1 MQNTTIRPQL
11 RMFDLTVIV
20 VGLVIG
26 MGIFGTPPEVAQKAQ
41 LPTIFFLA
49 WGVGTFI
56 SFIGALTFAEIG
68 SRLPA
73 AGGYYKI
80 FSHCYHP
87 AFAFM
92 INWVTLISN
101 AGATAAAAMMGAAYI
116 APLLFPTWEPA
127 LAVQVITIS
136 AVLFLYVIN
145 LIGLRTSAR
154 VLNLLMF
161 IKVGMLLLIIASIFA
176 LPAST
181 SPAPAPTADFS
192 VPSAFALCFIP
203 VFFTCGGY
211 QQTINFGTDIAN
223 PKRNLPRSIFMGMAI
238 VTALYF
244 LVNYAYV
251 HALGFGGLQQTKTL
265 AADIAGLMLGD
276 IAARLVAVVMF
287 CSVMAYVNV
296 SIMTNPRVYFA
307 MAEDGVLPEIFKR
320 VHPRTQVQGF
330 AVTVF
335 CGFTIATLFF
345 MSSFQK
351 ALDYVMFMDSISLIT
366 AASTIFVLRQRAKK
380 LGEPEGI
387 YKLWGYPF
395 LPALFVLVYVIVNV
409 SVFRSNPETSLW
421 GVLLFATGWPL
432 YYLMRRWIGKAE

>member
-1 MQNTTIRPQL
+1 MSTTARPQL
-11 RMFDLTVIV
+11 RLFDLTVIV

-41 LPTIFFLA
+41 LPWIFFLA
-49 WGVGTFI
+49 WGVGAFI

-92 INWVTLISN
+92 VNWVTLISN
-101 AGATAAAAMMGAAYI
+101 AGATAAVAMMGAAYI
-116 APLLFPTWEPA
+116 APLLFPTWEPDV
-127 LAVQVITIS
+127 AVQLITIS
-136 AVLFLYVIN
+136 SVLFLYVIN
-145 LIGLRTSAR
+145 LLGLRTSAH
-154 VLNLLMF
+154 VLNLLMAV
-161 IKVGMLLLIIASIFA
+161 KVGMLLFIIGSIFA
-176 LPAST
+176 LPAAT
-181 SPAPAPTADFS
+181 TAPPPPPADFS
-192 VPSAFALCFIP
+192 IPAAFALCFIP

-211 QQTINFGTDIAN
+211 QQTINFGTDIDQ
-223 PKRNLPRSIFMGMAI
+223 PKRNLPRAIFFGMVI
-238 VTALYF
+238 ITALYL
-244 LVNYAYV
+244 LVNYAYM

-265 AADIAGLMLGD
+265 AADIAGLLLGD
-276 IAARLVAVVMF
+276 IAAKLVAVVMF

-296 SIMTNPRVYFA
+296 SILTNPRVYFA
-307 MAEDGVLPEIFKR
+307 MAEDGVLPGIFKQ
-320 VHPRTQVQGF
+320 VHPRTQVQVF

-351 ALDYVMFMDSISLIT
+351 VLDYVMFMDSISLIA
-366 AASTIFVLRQRAKK
+366 AASTIFVLRQRARR

-387 YKLWGYPF
+387 YKLWGYPV

-421 GVLLFATGWPL
+421 GILLFATGWPL
-432 YYLMRRWIGKAE
+432 YYVIRRLIGRG